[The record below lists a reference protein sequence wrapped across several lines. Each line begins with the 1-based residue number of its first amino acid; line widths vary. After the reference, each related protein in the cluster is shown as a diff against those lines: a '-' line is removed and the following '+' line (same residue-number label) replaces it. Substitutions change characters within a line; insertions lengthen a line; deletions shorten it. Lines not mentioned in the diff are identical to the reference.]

1 MTNEAERP
9 VVAVE
14 ALTVRYGRTT
24 AAADITLEVPAGS
37 VYALLGRNGA
47 GKTSILRCLLG
58 QRRAVAG
65 TVRLFGLDAWRHR
78 ARLMERV
85 GVVPERGEVP
95 PDMTGRRLATL
106 LSALHPT
113 WHGEDF
119 QERLGRFQIPTNRR
133 FRQLS
138 KGQQRQLSLSLALA
152 CRPALLVL
160 DDPTLGL
167 DAVARREL
175 LEELIGDLADRG
187 TTVLVATN
195 DIAGIE
201 GVADRIGILHG
212 GALLLND
219 EVEAVKARFRR
230 LVARN
235 RETVQR
241 LREATGER
249 LEVVRSGASGGGYEA
264 VVAWSEVPEPTAAVP
279 GSRLEAMS
287 LEDIFVALCGPGDG
301 RQP

>member
-1 MTNEAERP
+1 MTNEAEQP
-9 VVAVE
+9 VVAV
-14 ALTVRYGRTT
+14 AGLTVRYGRTT

-58 QRRAVAG
+58 QRRAAAG
-65 TVRLFGLDAWRHR
+65 SARIFGLDAWRHR

-95 PDMTGRRLATL
+95 PDMTAHRLATL

-119 QERLGRFQIPTNRR
+119 NDRLGRFQIPADRR
-133 FRQLS
+133 LRQLS

-152 CRPALLVL
+152 CRPELLVL

-175 LEELIGDLADRG
+175 LEELIGDLADHG

-201 GVADRIGILHG
+201 GVADRIGVLHG
-212 GALLLND
+212 GALLLDD
-219 EVEAVKARFRR
+219 ELEAVKARFRR
-230 LVARN
+230 LVATDGK
-235 RETVQR
+235 TVQG

-249 LEVVRSGASGGGYEA
+249 LEVVRSGASGGGFEA
-264 VVAWSEVPEPTAAVP
+264 VVAWSEAPEPTGVMP
-279 GSRLEAMS
+279 GSCLEAMS
-287 LEDIFVALCGPGDG
+287 LEDIFVALCGPEKGG
-301 RQP
+301 QP

>member
-1 MTNEAERP
+1 MTDQNDRP
-9 VVAVE
+9 VVAIDR
-14 ALTVRYGRTT
+14 LTVRYGRTT
-24 AAADITLEVPAGS
+24 AVADLTLQVAAGR

-58 QRRAVAG
+58 QRRTAAG
-65 TVRLFGLDAWRHR
+65 SVRLFGLDAWRHR

-95 PDMTGRRLATL
+95 PDMTARRLATL

-113 WHGEDF
+113 WHGKDFED
-119 QERLGRFQIPTNRR
+119 RLDRFQIPTNRR

-175 LEELIGDLADRG
+175 LEELIGDLADHG

-195 DIAGIE
+195 DISGIE

-212 GALLLND
+212 GVLLLD
-219 EVEAVKARFRR
+219 DDLEAVKARFRR
-230 LVARN
+230 LVVSN

-249 LEVVRSGASGGGYEA
+249 LEVVRSSASGGGYEA
-264 VVAWSEVPEPTAAVP
+264 VVAWSELPEPTAAMP

-287 LEDIFVALCGPGDG
+287 LEDIFVALCGTENGG
-301 RQP
+301 QP

>member
-1 MTNEAERP
+1 M
-9 VVAVE
+9 
-14 ALTVRYGRTT
+14 
-24 AAADITLEVPAGS
+24 
-37 VYALLGRNGA
+37 
-47 GKTSILRCLLG
+47 
-58 QRRAVAG
+58 
-65 TVRLFGLDAWRHR
+65 
-78 ARLMERV
+78 
-85 GVVPERGEVP
+85 
-95 PDMTGRRLATL
+95 
-106 LSALHPT
+106 
-113 WHGEDF
+113 
-119 QERLGRFQIPTNRR
+119 
-133 FRQLS
+133 
-138 KGQQRQLSLSLALA
+138 
-152 CRPALLVL
+152 
-160 DDPTLGL
+160 
-167 DAVARREL
+167 
-175 LEELIGDLADRG
+175 EELIGDLADRG